1 MQIRGAYLAPCARM
15 AKTHVTDQ
23 KKPADPKNPATKPHG
38 TTADQVATMEAEG
51 QGQVPPDVDENAG
64 AQSAALDQE
73 VDTFGAVPSTGTDK
87 EL

>member
-1 MQIRGAYLAPCARM
+1 M

-23 KKPADPKNPATKPHG
+23 KKPTDPKNPATKPHG

-51 QGQVPPDVDENAG
+51 QGQVPPDVDEGAAAG
-64 AQSAALDQE
+64 SAALDQE
-73 VDTFGAVPSTGTDK
+73 VDTFGAVPTAHAGK